1 MYPFI
6 LSSLLLLSCCCQS
19 FAQTEIGI
27 EIGHHQTLLFP
38 EAKSFATYSHN
49 SHIGAK
55 IGLFLERE
63 ITPSLG
69 IRANLFYDLK
79 YFEITPSDYFPYTYH
94 AICLPLKAIFK
105 PGKIVHLGIGVEPML
120 LVPLKKPSITSDKS
134 LFHIG
139 PCAEIGFRI
148 RKMMRLSFYCHY
160 DFVPINYDAYGS
172 FTNLT
177 AGVSFAFV
185 LKKMKKRSVIYSP
198 G

>member
-6 LSSLLLLSCCCQS
+6 LSSLLILSCCYQS
-19 FAQTEIGI
+19 IAQTEIGI
-27 EIGHHQTLLFP
+27 EVGHHQTLFLP
-38 EAKSFATYSHN
+38 EANSFTNYFHSA
-49 SHIGAK
+49 HIGGK
-55 IGLFLERE
+55 VGLFLERE

-79 YFEITPSDYFPYTYH
+79 YYEFNSSHYFPYTHH

-105 PGKIVHLGIGVEPML
+105 LGKIVHLGIGVEPML
-120 LVPLKKPSITSDKS
+120 LIPLKKLSATSNKP

-148 RKMMRLSFYCHY
+148 RKMMRLSFYCNY
-160 DFVPINYDAYGS
+160 DFMPINYNAYGNY
-172 FTNLT
+172 TNLT